1 MSRLIVLSLV
11 VLAGVAA
18 GRVPSSATQLRDVDG
33 VRRDLFTP
41 SGAASVLLFVSSDC
55 PISNGYAPE
64 IQRVC
69 AEYRT
74 RGVSCTLLYED
85 ASIDVAAARSHRQA
99 FGYGDM
105 PAVIDTTHAVA
116 AAARATVTPQAVVV
130 VAGGEVEYRGRIDN
144 RYEQLGRERRVVTVR
159 DLRDA
164 LDAVLTGR
172 PVARPATEPV
182 GCFIPFAS
190 SRSTVR

>member
-18 GRVPSSATQLRDVDG
+18 GRVPSSATQLRDVEG
-33 VRRDLFTP
+33 VRRDLFSP
-41 SGAASVLLFVSSDC
+41 SGA
-55 PISNGYAPE
+55 
-64 IQRVC
+64 
-69 AEYRT
+69 
-74 RGVSCTLLYED
+74 
-85 ASIDVAAARSHRQA
+85 
-99 FGYGDM
+99 
-105 PAVIDTTHAVA
+105 
-116 AAARATVTPQAVVV
+116 
-130 VAGGEVEYRGRIDN
+130 GEVEYRGRIDN